1 MIMNY
6 KRLLFID
13 PQSYSNL
20 AMYDYNLLDNLSVHE
35 VVFLGNTK
43 YDYKTIDD
51 KIRFIPVFSYSD
63 KKYKFIKLLSYCKS
77 LFRIFFY
84 CLKFR
89 ANIIHLQWT
98 RVLFVDYVFY
108 TIISFVLNIPIVFTA
123 HNVLPHNYKGKNIEL
138 YRKFYSLFKQ
148 IIVHTKSSKSE
159 IIRLFGEEFRD
170 KVNVIPHGILKY
182 DFPQRE
188 LDRRIKVLK
197 NKYDLDDK
205 IIFSSLGFQSPYKGT
220 DIILKAWGS
229 LSDELKKKSKL
240 LIVGKNKGISFTSIE
255 GDQSVVI
262 ENRFIDNAEF
272 QSFLCISDVVLLP
285 YRNISQS
292 GLLLSAIGEKK
303 PVIVSNVGGLAEA
316 LDIAS
321 IGWIMKEISSD
332 ELKSLF
338 TELIKN
344 PINIRN
350 VDIDQDSWKK
360 ILDFY
365 DWKHI
370 ANKTLVVYNKVKH

>member
-43 YDYKTIDD
+43 YDYKTIND

-63 KKYKFIKLLSYCKS
+63 KKYKFIKFLSYFKS

-108 TIISFVLNIPIVFTA
+108 TIISSVLNIPIVFTA

-182 DFPQRE
+182 DFPQKE

-220 DIILKAWGS
+220 DIILEAWGS
-229 LSDELKKKSKL
+229 LSDDLKNKSKL
-240 LIVGKNKGISFTSIE
+240 LIVGKNKGISFNSIE

-262 ENRFIDNAEF
+262 ENRFIDNVEF

-350 VDIDQDSWKK
+350 VDKDQDSWKK

-370 ANKTLVVYNKVKH
+370 ADKTLVVYNKVKH